1 MLNIVSK
8 LDIETGLLAACI
20 LVILLIFTIFITG
33 KRKKKEKIWKA
44 EKEELESN
52 YDKLESAFNE
62 IRDSKEEMDNRYEE
76 LKKSE
81 EKNHKM
87 AYIDHITGLP
97 NRLAF
102 SEVLESVIKT
112 LRKDEIF
119 ALMYIDIDNF
129 KFINES
135 LGHSYGDELLID
147 TTDRIK
153 QVMDENDYLACFGG
167 DEFVVISQNIE
178 DINEYNEKIKKLQ
191 TVFSY
196 PFILATKEIFLTV
209 SIGVCLA
216 PKDGKTAQTL
226 LKNLDSALFAAK
238 NNGKNTY
245 CYYEETI
252 NKDLTEKL
260 ELQSQ
265 LRTAIENK
273 EFVVFYQPQLDLKR
287 NRIFGFE
294 ALVRWNHPTKGLV
307 SPNDFIPIAEEAGLI
322 IPIGNWVL
330 EEACKQLKEWEDKG
344 FCDISIAVNLSSKQF
359 RDQNLKKKLC
369 TVLNETGI
377 NPKNLELEITENI
390 ALDNMEFS
398 VKTIEELKETGIR
411 FALDDF
417 GTGYSAMNYLKLLPV
432 NNLKID
438 KSFLDTLI
446 DDESDR
452 AIVTAMITLA
462 KALHIEVIAEG
473 VESGGQET
481 FLKGAACNRVQG
493 FLYSEAIPG
502 EGAENLLEFM
512 KNGGKMDEFYWN

>member
-238 NNGKNTY
+238 NNGK
-245 CYYEETI
+245 I
-252 NKDLTEKL
+252 HIVIMK
-260 ELQSQ
+260 
-265 LRTAIENK
+265 
-273 EFVVFYQPQLDLKR
+273 
-287 NRIFGFE
+287 
-294 ALVRWNHPTKGLV
+294 
-307 SPNDFIPIAEEAGLI
+307 
-322 IPIGNWVL
+322 
-330 EEACKQLKEWEDKG
+330 KQ
-344 FCDISIAVNLSSKQF
+344 
-359 RDQNLKKKLC
+359 
-369 TVLNETGI
+369 
-377 NPKNLELEITENI
+377 
-390 ALDNMEFS
+390 
-398 VKTIEELKETGIR
+398 
-411 FALDDF
+411 
-417 GTGYSAMNYLKLLPV
+417 
-432 NNLKID
+432 
-438 KSFLDTLI
+438 
-446 DDESDR
+446 
-452 AIVTAMITLA
+452 
-462 KALHIEVIAEG
+462 
-473 VESGGQET
+473 
-481 FLKGAACNRVQG
+481 
-493 FLYSEAIPG
+493 
-502 EGAENLLEFM
+502 
-512 KNGGKMDEFYWN
+512 